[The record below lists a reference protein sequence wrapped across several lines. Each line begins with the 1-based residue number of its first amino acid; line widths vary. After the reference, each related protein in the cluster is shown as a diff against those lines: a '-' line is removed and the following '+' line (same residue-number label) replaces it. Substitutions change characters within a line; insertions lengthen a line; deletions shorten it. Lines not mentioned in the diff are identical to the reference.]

1 MTVGEKNL
9 HKKNKTILLVG
20 ETGAGKST
28 LINALFNYIIGV
40 TWEDEVW
47 FQILEEERNENQTEI
62 QTPDVIVYEIFGFED
77 KTLPYSLTIID
88 TPGFGDTRGTEHDEI
103 VIRRLFQLF
112 GSEDGVHE
120 VHAIGLVMK
129 ATVNRL
135 SDRLSYVFDAM
146 MSLFGKNVEKN
157 IVSLVTHSDGGKL
170 KNVLQALETAKIK
183 CAKNDKNQPA
193 HFLFNNKQNEER
205 TEEEE
210 PGLKFA
216 WQVTEKGMRQLKAFI
231 EGTQP
236 QNTRETA
243 EVMKERMRLT
253 ACIQN
258 LKGRIE
264 LAELK
269 QTEIRQIQEA
279 LQKHE
284 EEMKRN
290 ENFTVEIDEVYKDK
304 QSIDGGRWGLFFYH
318 GAVCC
323 TVCEENCHYPGC
335 TMAWKPKHCEVME
348 DGRCTVC
355 TNKCPPSDHVKENW
369 IYVIKTRKVK
379 KTKKEMK
386 AKYEK
391 NKSESMNK
399 LSLLQNL
406 EWEMKQLTAEKS
418 LLLDESYQHVVRLEE
433 IALKADSAS
442 TIVHL
447 DFLIE
452 KMKERG
458 DKVKVQKLEKMRGR
472 EGEGTRSVLHYM
484 FVKIPE
490 AVKHFKK

>member
-1 MTVGEKNL
+1 MTVGEKSL

-28 LINALFNYIIGV
+28 LINALFNYTIGV

-47 FQILEEERNENQTEI
+47 FQILEEERNENQTES

-88 TPGFGDTRGTEHDEI
+88 TPGFGDTRGTERDEI

-129 ATVNRL
+129 ASDNRL
-135 SDRLSYVFDAM
+135 SDRLR
-146 MSLFGKNVEKN
+146 
-157 IVSLVTHSDGGKL
+157 
-170 KNVLQALETAKIK
+170 
-183 CAKNDKNQPA
+183 
-193 HFLFNNKQNEER
+193 QNEER

-210 PGLKFA
+210 LGLKFA
-216 WQVTEKGMRQLKAFI
+216 WQVTEKGMRQFKGFI
-231 EGTQP
+231 ERTQP

-258 LKGRIE
+258 LKERIE

-269 QTEIRQIQEA
+269 QTEIRQIREG

-304 QSIDGGRWGLFFYH
+304 QPIDGGMWWLFFYQ

-335 TMAWKPKHCEVME
+335 TMAWKPEHCEVMSW
-348 DGRCTVC
+348 GRCTVC
-355 TNKCPPSDHVKENW
+355 TNKCPASDHVKEKW
-369 IYVIKTRKVK
+369 RYVTKTRRVQ
-379 KTKKEMK
+379 KTEKEMK
-386 AKYEK
+386 VKYEK

-406 EWEMKQLTAEKS
+406 EWGMKQLTAEKS
-418 LLLDESYQHVVRLEE
+418 LFLDESYKHVVRLEE

-447 DFLIE
+447 DFLID

-458 DKVKVQKLEKMRGR
+458 DKVKAQKLEEIKSR
-472 EGEGTRSVLHYM
+472 EGEGTRSLLHYM